1 MTWGTVATNLKI
13 TADNFLQVSFL
24 ATEFFLFLWW
34 FTIAP
39 YVLTNQNCTRSSP
52 TKRVYVHCLHAGY
65 FDCGCIHWL
74 VEWGWGHPH
83 PSEGESPPPS
93 HLTGSSQQIKGLC
106 KKWLLSTFWRCV
118 ISWLHEYSALLDYTS
133 KRVEILQINEIEAL
147 VQGGQGPLGRASAA
161 SRSLTLSFCPKKFAL
176 KFWIL
181 NCGFKIFTL
190 EFWPRNFVG
199 WVPGAGP
206 VQPVVD
212 PELHPASIAAST
224 G

>member
-1 MTWGTVATNLKI
+1 MFI
-13 TADNFLQVSFL
+13 
-24 ATEFFLFLWW
+24 
-34 FTIAP
+34 
-39 YVLTNQNCTRSSP
+39 YNCTLRID
-52 TKRVYVHCLHAGY
+52 K
-65 FDCGCIHWL
+65 
-74 VEWGWGHPH
+74 
-83 PSEGESPPPS
+83 SELYSKFT
-93 HLTGSSQQIKGLC
+93 HQKGLC
-106 KKWLLSTFWRCV
+106 SLFACRLFWLRLHSLVGWVRLGPPTPKWGGKSSSFPPHRVIAANQGFVQKMAPFNLLEMCHFLTAWVQRAFR
-118 ISWLHEYSALLDYTS
+118 LYF
-133 KRVEILQINEIEAL
+133 KRRVEILQINEIEAL

-161 SRSLTLSFCPKKFAL
+161 SRSLTLSFCPKKIAA